1 MPTPSD
7 LDLEIAAVAAR
18 LIAED
23 GCDYASAKRKA
34 ARELLGNSARGR
46 LPDNALVEQA
56 LRRYLRTFDSERHA
70 ERLGALRR
78 AALQWMERLA
88 TFEPHLVGAV
98 LNGTATEHS
107 DLHLHLFT
115 DNPKDVEMF
124 LLDAGLAFEAEA
136 GEDAPGKADEVLHL
150 VVPAPRG
157 SPLPPRLGLVLSV
170 HAADAV
176 RLAPRFRSSG
186 TDLHPVETLGRA
198 GAAQLRQLIDEAA

>member
-46 LPDNALVEQA
+46 LPDNALVEKA

-98 LNGTATEHS
+98 LNGTATEQ
-107 DLHLHLFT
+107 
-115 DNPKDVEMF
+115 
-124 LLDAGLAFEAEA
+124 
-136 GEDAPGKADEVLHL
+136 DAPGGADEVLHL